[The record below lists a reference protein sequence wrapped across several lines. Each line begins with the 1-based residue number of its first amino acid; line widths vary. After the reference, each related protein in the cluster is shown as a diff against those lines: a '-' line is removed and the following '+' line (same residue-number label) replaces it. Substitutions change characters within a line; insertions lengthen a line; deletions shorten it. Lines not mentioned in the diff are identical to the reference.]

1 MGGDGGGM
9 LDIGKRGSF
18 LSVLKFMKGND
29 AVDIYKRVGGGGE
42 KGFAGFLLV

>member
-1 MGGDGGGM
+1 M

-29 AVDIYKRVGGGGE
+29 AVDIYQRVGGGG
-42 KGFAGFLLV
+42 KKVLQGFYYSKLWLE